1 MHILHVLKRFQR
13 TSDPGAW
20 IVPGKLLIRSHPQ
33 READLAELAGLGIRT
48 VVNLSRRAHDPDRL
62 ERAGVVEVHIPVSD
76 FSAPT
81 PEQIER
87 GIVAID
93 AALARGERVAVH
105 CDGGLG
111 RSGTLAACY
120 LVHRGLDAETAISEV
135 RTRRPGAI
143 ETSGQRAAIEAYA
156 DQMRKPT

>member
-1 MHILHVLKRFQR
+1 MRIVQVLNRFQR

-20 IVPGKLLIRSHPQ
+20 IVPGRLLIRSYPH
-33 READLAELAGLGIRT
+33 READLAQLASLGIRT
-48 VVNLSRRAHDPDRL
+48 VINLARQAHDPDRL
-62 ERAGVVEVHIPVSD
+62 ERAGLVEVHIPVSD

-87 GIVAID
+87 GIAAID
-93 AALARGERVAVH
+93 AALSRGERVAVH

-120 LVHRGLDAETAISEV
+120 LVHHGFDAETAISEV

-143 ETSGQRAAIEAYA
+143 ETSAQRAAIEAHA
-156 DQMRKPT
+156 DRPRNLT

>member
-1 MHILHVLKRFQR
+1 MRILHVPKRLQR

-20 IVPGKLLIRSHPQ
+20 IVPGKLLIRSYPH
-33 READLAELAGLGIRT
+33 READLDALASMGIRT
-48 VVNLSRRAHDPDRL
+48 VINLASRAHDPHRL
-62 ERAGVVEVHIPVSD
+62 EGTGLVEVHIAVRD

-81 PEQIER
+81 PEQIDR
-87 GIVAID
+87 GIAAID

-120 LVHRGLDAETAISEV
+120 LVHRGLDAGRAVQEV
-135 RTRRPGAI
+135 RARRPGAI
-143 ETSGQRAAIEAYA
+143 ETSAQRAAIEAYA
-156 DQMRKPT
+156 SQTQRST